1 MAAKY
6 VKLGKKARSGSFY
19 EANTGISLYGEKIMK
34 VPQGLLKHPR
44 VAKAINAG
52 HVILVDE
59 EAYNEFKEN
68 NADVAKAAEKAM
80 ERHEPKKASKKA
92 EKVED
97 TDEEE
102 EEVDYME
109 MNKKPLIKYALT
121 LEGMEF
127 SEEELE
133 GMTKAEIQEEIA
145 AILEGEED

>member
-52 HVILVDE
+52 HVVMATE
-59 EAYNEFKEN
+59 EDYEEYKKN
-68 NADVAKAAEKAM
+68 NADVAKKDEKAM
-80 ERHEPKKASKKA
+80 ERHEPKKATKKS
-92 EKVED
+92 EEVED
-97 TDEEE
+97 TDED

-109 MNKKPLIKYALT
+109 LNKKPLIDYALS

-127 SEEELE
+127 TREELE
-133 GMTKAEIQEEIA
+133 NMNKAEIQEEVA
-145 AILEGEED
+145 AILDEEED